1 MNDLGKD
8 KLSGIKHLIECH
20 CILPQYRGRKE
31 TVFHKFVV
39 FSIVD
44 ASDTCVPKYVQCN
57 NCSAVHKVYDICKSE
72 IIPGRDELKTV
83 VSIEE
88 VKFGMNS
95 DVRDLLDSYSC
106 DIATWEMAKFILD
119 NEKWGSS
126 LVITQDTIN
135 ENIQGKFL
143 VFHAKDKFQI
153 ENFIRTDTI

>member
-1 MNDLGKD
+1 MLSLKNYRVKMSVLDKD
-8 KLSGIKHLIECH
+8 KLTGIKHLIECH

-44 ASDTCVPKYVQCN
+44 ASDTCIPKYVQCN

-95 DVRDLLDSYSC
+95 DVKTC
-106 DIATWEMAKFILD
+106 
-119 NEKWGSS
+119 
-126 LVITQDTIN
+126 
-135 ENIQGKFL
+135 
-143 VFHAKDKFQI
+143 
-153 ENFIRTDTI
+153 